1 METKKKLSRSGREI
15 TREDKGGDGAGIQW
29 GNSSKRGGGI
39 INETIKES
47 RNKKTAVTMIEKR
60 PS

>member
-1 METKKKLSRSGREI
+1 M
-15 TREDKGGDGAGIQW
+15 GGD
-29 GNSSKRGGGI
+29 SSKRGGI

>member
-1 METKKKLSRSGREI
+1 MELGFNGGI
-15 TREDKGGDGAGIQW
+15 PVKG
-29 GNSSKRGGGI
+29 GGGI